1 MGIDALNELALN
13 LHWSW
18 NHVADRLWEA
28 LDSYLWQTTQN
39 PWVILQTVSED
50 KVKAL
55 LATPNFQELLSALL
69 QHKRKFFSADA
80 WFQKTHPEAALSSI
94 AYFSME
100 FMLTEALPIYSGGL
114 GNVAGDQMKAA
125 SDLGVPVVGVGLLW
139 GQGYFRQDFDA
150 DGNQRALYPVNDPGQ
165 LPIQPLRRAN
175 GEWLRVFRFS
185 SRVPRFG
192 CVAGRCSSEERSS
205 FCWTRMISPIPPL
218 IAGSRAS
225 CMAAMP
231 RCG

>member
-1 MGIDALNELALN
+1 MSDPKSNKAGKNVPAAKPVPDLGIDALQELAIN

-18 NHVADRLWEA
+18 SHRADKLWEA

-39 PWVILQTVSED
+39 PWVILQTVSHD
-50 KVKAL
+50 KVKSL
-55 LATPNFQELLSALL
+55 LATPDFQGLLSSLL
-69 QHKRKFFSADA
+69 MHKRKFFSADA
-80 WFQKTHPEAALSSI
+80 WFQETHRGAALSTI

-150 DGNQRALYPVNDPGQ
+150 DGRQRA
-165 LPIQPLRRAN
+165 RRCR
-175 GEWLRVFRFS
+175 GHGMWS
-185 SRVPRFG
+185 
-192 CVAGRCSSEERSS
+192 
-205 FCWTRMISPIPPL
+205 
-218 IAGSRAS
+218 
-225 CMAAMP
+225 
-231 RCG
+231 